1 MFLGTQECFLVI
13 AQIPP
18 QPSRTSSIHQWPLV
32 TSVDGVGNDGSLE
45 PSEQLLCPYHLP
57 QSRHTTGAFGQPAAA
72 QLCMVR
78 TAVRPTTAV
87 RKTVLPKRDV
97 VASAHARANAVL
109 EGNNNNN
116 DNANAN
122 ANANAKR

>member
-1 MFLGTQECFLVI
+1 MLWLVSMFLGTQECFLVI

-45 PSEQLLCPYHLP
+45 PSEQLLCPNHLP

-72 QLCMVR
+72 QLCMVDDCCR
-78 TAVRPTTAV
+78 ENGATE
-87 RKTVLPKRDV
+87 KRCDE
-97 VASAHARANAVL
+97 SAHAPLKKDHVGA
-109 EGNNNNN
+109 
-116 DNANAN
+116 
-122 ANANAKR
+122 